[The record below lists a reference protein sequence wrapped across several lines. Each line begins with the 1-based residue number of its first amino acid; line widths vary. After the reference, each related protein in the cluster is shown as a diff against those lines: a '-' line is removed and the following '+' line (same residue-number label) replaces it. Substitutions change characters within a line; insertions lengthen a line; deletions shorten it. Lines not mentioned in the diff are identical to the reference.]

1 RKLFVYSTSTY
12 PGGWAIICLVKAESL
27 ALRRIIGDDDPGID
41 RDRHIRRDELQPRPR
56 QVPDRPDIISHLGFR
71 GGRPPRHLAV
81 GCPAVIDDT
90 DVRHQHDAPP
100 CCASV

>member
-1 RKLFVYSTSTY
+1 
-12 PGGWAIICLVKAESL
+12 L

-100 CCASV
+100 CCASVATRTGPECRQFFAVICGAVCRC